1 MSNER
6 FAQQHSY
13 GGTCNDGS
21 YYTINTAGAFKT
33 SYGRNREIVY
43 DRHTTVKQPA
53 EVAVESQKPTQ
64 NGTSDNPRMNSSAQP
79 DRKVTNFALH
89 QINKGKLRKVLMA
102 TPSLRPARGI
112 EVRGE
117 LDPDGQKIAQ
127 VVKSA

>member
-1 MSNER
+1 MSNENSHNNTLMVEL
-6 FAQQHSY
+6 AD
-13 GGTCNDGS
+13 DGS
-21 YYTINTAGAFKT
+21 YYTINTAGAFKM

-64 NGTSDNPRMNSSAQP
+64 NGTSDNPRMSSSAQS

-89 QINKGKLRKVLMA
+89 QIDKGKLRKVLMA

-112 EVRGE
+112 EVQGE